1 MTTMDLVEISRPLS
15 YDAATGT
22 YGTTE
27 TLVGLRVRHGGTVA
41 APRRTRSRTG
51 VEHKAP
57 GATHMALLRDAA
69 KAPRWGTVATPGRR
83 EQNAARALEA
93 RGLGTTM
100 RDPRIK
106 ARVVGFTINDRGR
119 RAIADAG

>member
-1 MTTMDLVEISRPLS
+1 MDLVEISRPLS

-22 YGTTE
+22 YGTAE

-57 GATHMALLRDAA
+57 GATHMALLRYAA
-69 KAPRWGTVATPGRR
+69 TAPAGTVITPARR
-83 EQNAARALEA
+83 EQNAARALEV
-93 RGLGTTM
+93 RGLGITM

-106 ARVVGFTINDRGR
+106 ARVIGFWINDRGR
-119 RAIADAG
+119 QVVADAG